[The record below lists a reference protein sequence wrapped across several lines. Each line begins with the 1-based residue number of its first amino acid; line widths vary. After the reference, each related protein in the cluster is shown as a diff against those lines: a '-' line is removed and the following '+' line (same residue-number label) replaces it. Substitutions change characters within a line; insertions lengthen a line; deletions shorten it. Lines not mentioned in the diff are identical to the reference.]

1 VFFWFLFYFQDMWG
15 MSVERTDIYEL
26 DERTEEFQK
35 LRNGTKGR
43 RFVASKKDVDMIKM
57 ANGRQVGGINR
68 SQSEDCFLESDKK
81 VQDKAW
87 KPLLSTTSMSSD
99 NQTE

>member
-1 VFFWFLFYFQDMWG
+1 MWG

-26 DERTEEFQK
+26 DEWTEAFQK

-43 RFVASKKDVDMIKM
+43 RFVASKKKKVDMIKM

-68 SQSEDCFLESDKK
+68 SQFEDCFLESD
-81 VQDKAW
+81 
-87 KPLLSTTSMSSD
+87 
-99 NQTE
+99 